1 MFIYLI
7 LKKIYG
13 YLINYFIKSIYI
25 YYLYIFN
32 IYQLININIFKT
44 IYLKFYFIH
53 ILIVL

>member
-7 LKKIYG
+7 LKKIHG
-13 YLINYFIKSIYI
+13 HLINYYIKSIYI